1 MRLRGAAK
9 PPKTL
14 HAFFLPK
21 KEKVGYYSQVLRQ
34 VELLRE
40 WSIIVA
46 GGVFYC
52 CVKGSEG
59 AESNGF

>member
-40 WSIIVA
+40 WNIIVA

-52 CVKGSEG
+52 CVSAFEAGKL
-59 AESNGF
+59 F